1 MFQLCLPS
9 YICMLHYYVHTSV
22 CPYIPDPVRLG
33 LIFKIFVRGR
43 FKGSCYC
50 SNLKFCMI
58 CRAPDKRGIEDISK
72 IIFLTSQQKHMF

>member
-1 MFQLCLPS
+1 MFQLCLPL

-43 FKGSCYC
+43 F
-50 SNLKFCMI
+50 
-58 CRAPDKRGIEDISK
+58 
-72 IIFLTSQQKHMF
+72 